1 MIGATFSVR
10 GQNLYMEKKML
21 TKKFVNRTRFMSIV
35 LVCAFGIAACSG
47 ANAQQVEVIEDLGSE
62 PVLDLKQ
69 EENQP
74 RSGEM
79 GDRME
84 DEVIPEEE
92 MDLDDLYPG
101 VNDGEKEE
109 SMSEKSSGT
118 VDESMVNTPE
128 FFKATLID
136 PSTGKQYSIND
147 FAGKVVLLETMAMWC
162 SNCFKQ
168 QNEVIELHALLG
180 ERDDFISVGLDVDPN
195 ENVDDLKAYVESN
208 GFSWTFAVAPVEVAR
223 EIGQLY
229 GAQFLNPSATPM
241 LIIDKQGAVHPLPFG
256 IKSSEQLKEAL
267 DVYLN

>member
-1 MIGATFSVR
+1 M
-10 GQNLYMEKKML
+10 
-21 TKKFVNRTRFMSIV
+21 KFVNKTRFMSIG
-35 LVCAFGIAACSG
+35 LILAFGIAACSG
-47 ANAQQVEVIEDLGSE
+47 ANAQQVEVIEGLGSE
-62 PVLDLKQ
+62 PVMDLQQ
-69 EENQP
+69 EEDKP

-84 DEVIPEEE
+84 DEMILEEE
-92 MDLDDLYPG
+92 TDLEDLDPEMK
-101 VNDGEKEE
+101 NGEKEE
-109 SMSEKSSGT
+109 SMSDKSGET
-118 VDESMVNTPE
+118 MDQSMVNTPE

-168 QNEVIELHALLG
+168 QNEVIKLHALLG
-180 ERDDFISVGLDVDPN
+180 ERDDFISIGLDVDPN

-208 GFSWTFAVAPVEVAR
+208 GFDWTYAVAPVEVAR
-223 EIGQLY
+223 EIGKLY

-267 DVYLN
+267 DVHLN